1 MKVRAPNRQGATTPG
16 DFQQLSRGTGSPP
29 GLRHVVIV
37 LALFLL
43 GCVARPPVAAED
55 APPDPGPVAGEPPP
69 PFLDAPLPEPVPA
82 APVLPALD
90 HEPVVDVL
98 LAGGAVVSFDLLVPA
113 SHPVLGTVAAGKH
126 EARVGATGLVI
137 DGRMIAA
144 DRLELTQGPA
154 AVRFACTAVQGST
167 SMPLRFGGQLVL
179 RLDRGSPAEPAR
191 VELGERVP
199 MEDYLIGVIGNE
211 MLPSWP
217 AAALAAQTIAA
228 RSYAADRWLRR
239 QGRPWHLS
247 WHQNRDM
254 AYRGVPAKIQP
265 SVQAAV
271 ASTRGQVLLVGG
283 LPLPALFHAGSG
295 GRTADLAAL
304 MPKLTAADGRTSV
317 AAALASCD
325 DPASERGARGLRL
338 PASHLRWMASVDLD
352 RLAAAVAALRREPQA
367 TILGVS
373 MTSDPGDGRARSVS
387 FRLRPPPRPGSATAP
402 VAGPAAERTVTVDA
416 AALRL
421 SIGSMLLRSTWWT
434 SSVIENGQWRVHGRG
449 FGHGVGLSQVGA
461 WQLARDGLG
470 AAAILKHYYG
480 GAALERR
487 W

>member
-1 MKVRAPNRQGATTPG
+1 MNR
-16 DFQQLSRGTGSPP
+16 RGIP
-29 GLRHVVIV
+29 GLGHVVLAV
-37 LALFLL
+37 ALFLL
-43 GCVARPPVAAED
+43 GCVARPPSAAED
-55 APPDPGPVAGEPPP
+55 TAPDPGPTVGEPPP
-69 PFLDAPLPEPVPA
+69 PFLDAPLPELAPA

-98 LAGGAVVSFDLLVPA
+98 LTSGTTLGFELLVSA
-113 SHPVLGTVAAGKH
+113 SHPGLGTLAAGKH
-126 EARVGATGLVI
+126 EVRTGPAGGLVI
-137 DGRMIAA
+137 DGRAIAA
-144 DRLELTQGPA
+144 DRLELTQGSAP
-154 AVRFACTAVQGST
+154 VRFTCTATLGSV
-167 SMPLRFGGQLVL
+167 SMPLRLGGQLIL
-179 RLDRGSPAEPAR
+179 RLERGAPPTEPAR
-191 VELGERVP
+191 VELGERLP
-199 MEDYLIGVIGNE
+199 LEDYLIGVVGNE

-247 WHQNRDM
+247 WHQSRDM
-254 AYRGVPAKIQP
+254 AYRGVPAKTQP
-265 SVQAAV
+265 SVQTAV

-304 MPKLTAADGRTSV
+304 MPKLTAADGRTAV

-338 PASHLRWMASVDLD
+338 PASHLRWVAAVDLD
-352 RLAAAVAALRREPQA
+352 RLATAVAGLRREPLA

-373 MTSDPGDGRARSVS
+373 MTSDPGDGRARTVS
-387 FRLRPPPRPGSATAP
+387 FRLRAPPRPGSATAP
-402 VAGPAAERTVTVDA
+402 ASGPPAERTVTVDP

-421 SIGSMLLRSTWWT
+421 AIGSMLLRSTWWT
-434 SSVIENGQWRVHGRG
+434 SSVVESGQWRVHGRG

-461 WQLARDGLG
+461 WQLARDGQS
-470 AAAILKHYYG
+470 AAAILKHYYI
-480 GAALERR
+480 GAGLERR